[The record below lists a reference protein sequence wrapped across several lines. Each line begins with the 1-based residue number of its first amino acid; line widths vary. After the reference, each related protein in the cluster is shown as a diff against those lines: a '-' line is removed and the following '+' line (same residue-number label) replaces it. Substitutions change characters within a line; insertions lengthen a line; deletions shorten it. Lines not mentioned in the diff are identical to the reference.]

1 MINTLQERLITIR
14 KRYSLPVAESEWI
27 CADVSRSSI
36 NAWENGKRLATID
49 ALFTVACTYGVSLDW
64 LCGLTETQYIEESVS
79 AAENAV
85 AEVTYD
91 MLATFID
98 TSKLNP
104 DCFNDD
110 AVRNA
115 LNSYLDPKQR
125 KIRWYLETR
134 ADIAVLIHYLL
145 ALGHIVQ
152 EKPILLTA
160 KQNARV
166 RDYRR
171 MLAKM
176 LVTGEPFLMK
186 YDE

>member
-1 MINTLQERLITIR
+1 MINTLQKRLITIR

-27 CADVSRSSI
+27 CTDVSRSSI

-145 ALGHIVQ
+145 ALGHIAQ
-152 EKPILLTA
+152 EKHILLTA